1 MMERLEQTGQ
11 LMQRLMQDL
20 PEQTKEF
27 GAFVKIAEKKG
38 ALDEKNKHL
47 ILLSLAIAFQCGW
60 CIAVHTQ
67 DCVKA
72 GATKAEILE
81 SAMMAVVMG
90 GGPKLMY
97 MEVLYEELDK
107 YDL

>member
-1 MMERLEQTGQ
+1 MERLQETGQ
-11 LMQRLMQDL
+11 LMGRLMKDM
-20 PEQTKEF
+20 PEQLKEF
-27 GAFVKIAEKKG
+27 SAFIKIAEKDG

-60 CIAVHTQ
+60 CIAVHTK
-67 DCVKA
+67 DCVTAK
-72 GATKAEILE
+72 ATKEEILE
-81 SAMMAVVMG
+81 AAMMAVVMG

-107 YDL
+107 YFDK